1 MRELQPLRLP
11 QIVEAR
17 KLQEA
22 CAGCPFPTSSSTTG
36 LAQSPQS
43 PAQPEWPSPSI
54 PNASLRGHSAIPNCA
69 LPTTRDSL
77 EGIMPIKRPLTEV
90 KEELDPDDESDAVEG
105 KVSGID
111 QNRKYQLAFFIR
123 SVRLLTTD
131 SSQRFPSTQRQKH
144 CSRTFQHH
152 SPVHV

>member
-22 CAGCPFPTSSSTTG
+22 CAGCPFPTSSSTTS

-43 PAQPEWPSPSI
+43 PAQPELPSPSI
-54 PNASLRGHSAIPNCA
+54 PNASLRGHGAIPNCA
-69 LPTTRDSL
+69 LPTTCDSL

-111 QNRKYQLAFFIR
+111 RNRKHQLAVFMR
-123 SVRLLTTD
+123 SVD
-131 SSQRFPSTQRQKH
+131 
-144 CSRTFQHH
+144 C
-152 SPVHV
+152 

>member
-22 CAGCPFPTSSSTTG
+22 CAGCPFPTSSPTTS

-43 PAQPEWPSPSI
+43 PAQPELPSPSI

-69 LPTTRDSL
+69 LPTTCDSL

-105 KVSGID
+105 KVSGTD
-111 QNRKYQLAFFIR
+111 RNRMYQLGVFHK
-123 SVRLLTTD
+123 VCRLLTTD
-131 SSQRFPSTQRQKH
+131 SGQRFPSARRQKH

-152 SPVHV
+152 SPIHV